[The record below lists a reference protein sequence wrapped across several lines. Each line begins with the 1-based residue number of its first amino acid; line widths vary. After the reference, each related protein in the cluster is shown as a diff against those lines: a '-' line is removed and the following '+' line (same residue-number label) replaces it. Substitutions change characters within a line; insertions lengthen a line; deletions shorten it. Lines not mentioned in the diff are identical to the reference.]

1 MSCEASC
8 TGMNTAVH
16 TVCSCSRFPDRID
29 LKEKKYSLVCY
40 VHMDMHTYVYCMYM
54 AYVCM
59 YYVCYVCMLCM
70 YDTVYIHVYMPLYI
84 YVHMCSM
91 YVMYD
96 SYVTYIIFSQSS
108 FNTFDFL

>member
-40 VHMDMHTYVYCMYM
+40 VHMDMHTYVLYVHGICMY
-54 AYVCM
+54 VL
-59 YYVCYVCMLCM
+59 CMLCM
-70 YDTVYIHVYMPLYI
+70 YV
-84 YVHMCSM
+84 M
-91 YVMYD
+91 YV
-96 SYVTYIIFSQSS
+96 
-108 FNTFDFL
+108 